1 MRISKTTAVMSLA
14 AFLAT
19 ACPLK
24 AQAKNS
30 QDDENACRT
39 FVQGFYGWYVSPPI
53 RGGFPLEDAL
63 TNKRRAFS
71 PELGRGLKEVLKAE
85 ARDREVW
92 LTFDPVVNSQDPG
105 DRYEVRKISFKG
117 ANCLAEVYGVW
128 SSPVAA
134 RTSVKPNVVA
144 ELTIKNGHWCFV
156 NFHYPDNEPPASENL
171 VGMLKWIEEELAKKT
186 PVNHN

>member
-1 MRISKTTAVMSLA
+1 MSLA
-14 AFLAT
+14 VFLAT

-39 FVQGFYGWYVSPPI
+39 FVQGFYDWYVSLPVP
-53 RGGFPLEDAL
+53 GSFPLEVAL
-63 TNKRRAFS
+63 TNKRHAFS
-71 PELGRGLKEVLKAE
+71 PQLVQGLKEVLKVE
-85 ARDREVW
+85 AQDREVW
-92 LTFDPVVNSQDPG
+92 LDFDPVLNSQDPG

-128 SSPVAA
+128 SSSVTA
-134 RTSVKPNVVA
+134 RTNVKPNVVA
-144 ELTIKNGHWCFV
+144 ELTIKSGHWCFV

-171 VGMLKWIEEELAKKT
+171 VGMLKWIEEELAKNT
-186 PVNHN
+186 PTSNNRH